1 VALVEA
7 LKYHPQ
13 LGKLVLGYNKVKDR
27 GAAAI
32 ASLFTPSPPEE
43 TRPKAKLKAILL
55 ARNHIKGEGI
65 VAISRALARPADCKV
80 EDIPS
85 LTHLDISEN
94 EARDEGI
101 IAMVLHHPSIHP
113 SIYPPPRQLMID
125 PYGWII

>member
-1 VALVEA
+1 MALVEA
-7 LKYHPQ
+7 LKYHPH
-13 LGKLVLGYNKVKDR
+13 LTKLVLGYNKVKDR
-27 GAAAI
+27 GATAI
-32 ASLFTPSPPEE
+32 ASLFSLPTPED

-65 VAISRALARPADCKV
+65 VAISRALARPIDCKV

-101 IAMVLHHPSIHP
+101 MAMVCHLHPLFL
-113 SIYPPPRQLMID
+113 LMAD
-125 PYGWII
+125 Y